1 MAPILPKSHGFI
13 QAMRVL
19 QAVVA
24 PALIG
29 SAACGRGPLYVGEGL
44 CFHPHIGSRT
54 PWPRI
59 LKPSLIEPEFPR
71 AAE

>member
-1 MAPILPKSHGFI
+1 MAQILPKSHGFI

-29 SAACGRGPLYVGEGL
+29 SAACGRGPLFSSSYRE
-44 CFHPHIGSRT
+44 SNAMASY
-54 PWPRI
+54 
-59 LKPSLIEPEFPR
+59 LKAITDR
-71 AAE
+71 ARVSAGGRVSADR